1 MEIRDRRR
9 KVVRG
14 TAQMVL
20 DPEGA
25 RTMAGQ
31 VTRSKSTMA
40 VILKISII
48 TFKPYCILLRITRL
62 TYRVQ

>member
-25 RTMAGQ
+25 RTMASQ

-48 TFKPYCILLRITRL
+48 RFKPYCILLRITRL